1 MTVARPLIDAPT
13 SSILSM
19 LCMLALLPLAE
30 SVPPSSLAAALAAA
44 RVVEPA
50 AVERALTEVVR
61 IDATTEGG
69 WLADLHDFDAP
80 ERQELSDLL
89 REEGVGL
96 ADRSKLRQL
105 ATAAKQSNI
114 GIKDNGIGY
123 LHDGLSSQPEGPR
136 RAQDGREESA
146 TNKQLKNQQANQ
158 AGTVQP
164 SSERADN
171 GWGMSG
177 DSASLYMY
185 LFGIHSRTGVGGL

>member
-1 MTVARPLIDAPT
+1 MKMKVNTVIDASTPP
-13 SSILSM
+13 ILSV
-19 LCMLALLPLAE
+19 LCILALLPLAE

-50 AVERALTEVVR
+50 GVVRALTEVIR
-61 IDATTEGG
+61 IDATTRGG
-69 WLADLHDFDAP
+69 WLADLRAFDGP

-89 REEGVGL
+89 RGEGVGL

-105 ATAAKQSNI
+105 ATGRPAATQSTI

-146 TNKQLKNQQANQ
+146 TATQLRNQQGNQ
-158 AGTVQP
+158 AGTAQLR
-164 SSERADN
+164 SERADN
-171 GWGMSG
+171 GTWGLSS
-177 DSASLYMY
+177 DSASLYK
-185 LFGIHSRTGVGGL
+185 S